1 MHAWPF
7 TAMLASRASGAVA
20 SAAHDVL
27 CRHAR
32 AGARRR
38 GRAAVAAAA
47 AALPRKQRE
56 ELLLGVDRG
65 HVHAVGRALELAV
78 SSADRWAVAHTDFL
92 TPPARTD
99 ALRVLSRLAGVG
111 VVASG
116 GYPQA
121 ERCRLSVG
129 HPEALAT
136 GCRGADSGSDDA
148 TGFVGA
154 VAAISVS
161 GDFEANA
168 VSHGDF
174 LGSVLGTG
182 IVREKVGDILVQVRH
197 TPVTVEPIS
206 LADLKVKAPKVDIL
220 RTVEASTRLDALA
233 SFGFKVSRTKI
244 ADCISAGDVKV
255 NWKEVKKGAI
265 SLKTGDVISV
275 KGKGRLEVGP
285 IEMTKKGRYGV
296 EITRFV

>member
-1 MHAWPF
+1 
-7 TAMLASRASGAVA
+7 MLASSASGAVA
-20 SAAHDVL
+20 SVARDVL
-27 CRHAR
+27 RRHAR

-38 GRAAVAAAA
+38 GGAAVAAAA
-47 AALPRKQRE
+47 AALPREQRE

-65 HVHAVGRALELAV
+65 HVHAVGRALELRV
-78 SSADRWAVAHTDFL
+78 SPLSVSGGECGRSLGGGPHRLPDAA
-92 TPPARTD
+92 ARTD
-99 ALRVLSRLAGVG
+99 ALRVLSRLVDVG

-129 HPEALAT
+129 HAEALAT
-136 GCRGADSGSDDA
+136 GCRGADSGSGDA
-148 TGFVGA
+148 TGFIGA
-154 VAAISVS
+154 VSAISVS
-161 GDFEANA
+161 GDFEHNA

-244 ADCISAGDVKV
+244 ADCISAGYVKV
-255 NWKEVKKGAI
+255 NWKEVNKGAI